1 MKLITKRLII
11 RGIRKKDKKDLIK
24 NINDLEV
31 SKNLLVVPYPY
42 KNRDAEWWINK
53 CEKEAKEKPRKNYNL
68 IIELKSENILIG
80 GVGLVKVDRFQGT
93 TEVGYWLGKNYW
105 RKGFMSE
112 ALKAVLSFAFK
123 KLKLRRINLY
133 AFKKNKASNTLAKKN
148 GFKFEG
154 TKRKSVR
161 SKANGKIHDEKI
173 YGLLK
178 EDWLK

>member
-11 RGIRKKDKKDLIK
+11 REIRNKDKKDLLK
-24 NINDLEV
+24 NINDLDV
-31 SKNLLVVPYPY
+31 SRNLLVVPYPY
-42 KNRDAEWWINK
+42 KNKDAEWWINK

-68 IIELKSENILIG
+68 IIELKSKKVLIG

-93 TEVGYWLGKNYW
+93 AEVGYWLGKNYW

-112 ALKAVLSFAFK
+112 TLKAILNFAFK
-123 KLKLRRINLY
+123 KLKLRRMNLDT
-133 AFKKNKASNTLAKKN
+133 FRENKASSNLAKKN

-154 TKRKSVR
+154 VKRKSVR
-161 SKANGKIHDEKI
+161 SKADGKIHDDKI